1 LYGGTSATII
11 TVSAVLIALSA
22 RKAIE
27 SAAAA
32 AREAEAAAR
41 MAEAAEE
48 RTGEIAPVRCE
59 LAVLACS
66 PRRAPL
72 DNVVLEGLEASLH
85 LPASVLCGGTF
96 NDLRR
101 LLGRRATRRFLF
113 AGHANARFGSARL
126 TLGLT
131 TADGRLAPP
140 PPFAI
145 AALLGRQCLL
155 ASSPVLLPT
164 RPLTLTL
171 RNRHSPRHGGALE
184 FVMYNGCKSERIAL
198 LTLLSGVDYVCYW
211 RTLVES
217 TAARF
222 LCAALFE
229 AVARRHRAGRPYY
242 QWAFDEACGALVGEP
257 RPRTVQ
263 WADAPNADLPMRW
276 ETRDP
281 EEGLQLD
288 RYPIAA
294 GVPVLLTPCDRKEAA
309 RTLLRAAMLP
319 RIKLRAWV
327 CRARERRALRVRTRS
342 ELLVTLARRQI
353 PLDAVLIIMQMAGQ
367 P

>member
-1 LYGGTSATII
+1 M
-11 TVSAVLIALSA
+11 
-22 RKAIE
+22 
-27 SAAAA
+27 AAAA
-32 AREAEAAAR
+32 ARKAEAAVRKVEMAAR
-41 MAEAAEE
+41 KATEEEEAKAEAEE
-48 RTGEIAPVRCE
+48 RTGETSPVRCE

-85 LPASVLCGGTF
+85 LPASVLCDGTF

-101 LLGRRATRRFLF
+101 LLGRRATQRFLF

-145 AALLGRQCLL
+145 AALLGR
-155 ASSPVLLPT
+155 
-164 RPLTLTL
+164 
-171 RNRHSPRHGGALE
+171 HSPRHGGDLE

-211 RTLVES
+211 RTLVET

-222 LCAALFE
+222 LCAELFE
-229 AVARRHRAGRPYY
+229 AVARRHRAGRSYY

-276 ETRDP
+276 EMRDP
-281 EEGLQLD
+281 EEGPQLG
-288 RYPIAA
+288 RYPLPA
-294 GVPVLLTPCDRKEAA
+294 GVPVLLTPRDRKEAA

-319 RIKLRAWV
+319 RIALRAWV
-327 CRARERRALRVRTRS
+327 CRARGRRALRIRTRS
-342 ELLVTLARRQI
+342 ELLMTLARRQI
-353 PLDAVLIIMQMAGQ
+353 PHDAVLIIMQMTGQ

>member
-1 LYGGTSATII
+1 
-11 TVSAVLIALSA
+11 
-22 RKAIE
+22 
-27 SAAAA
+27 
-32 AREAEAAAR
+32 

-145 AALLGRQCLL
+145 AALLG
-155 ASSPVLLPT
+155 
-164 RPLTLTL
+164 
-171 RNRHSPRHGGALE
+171 RHSPRHGGALE

>member
-1 LYGGTSATII
+1 M
-11 TVSAVLIALSA
+11 
-22 RKAIE
+22 
-27 SAAAA
+27 AAAA
-32 AREAEAAAR
+32 ARK
-41 MAEAAEE
+41 AEAAEE
-48 RTGEIAPVRCE
+48 RTGETAPVRCE

-101 LLGRRATRRFLF
+101 LLGRRATQRFLF

-145 AALLGRQCLL
+145 AALLGR
-155 ASSPVLLPT
+155 
-164 RPLTLTL
+164 
-171 RNRHSPRHGGALE
+171 HSPRHGGDLE

-211 RTLVES
+211 RTPVET

-242 QWAFDEACGALVGEP
+242 RWAFDEACGALVGEP
-257 RPRTVQ
+257 RPVQ

-276 ETRDP
+276 EMRDP
-281 EEGLQLD
+281 EEGPQLG
-288 RYPIAA
+288 RYPLAA
-294 GVPVLLTPCDRKEAA
+294 GVPVLLTPRDRKEAA

-319 RIKLRAWV
+319 RIALRAWV
-327 CRARERRALRVRTRS
+327 CRARERHALRIQTRS
-342 ELLVTLARRQI
+342 ELLMTLARRKI
-353 PLDAVLIIMQMAGQ
+353 PHDAVLIIMQLAGQ